1 MAINGQNI
9 VDGALR
15 QISSVTP
22 GEAIDGTEAS
32 NALTVI
38 NRLLA
43 AFSMEWGLI
52 QDVTVENFALT
63 VGKGNQLNP
72 YTIGSGGDFNTVRP
86 DNIFNCWIYDTISLI
101 RYSLKMLS
109 DVEFHGIM
117 LDTINSIPKSIYYD
131 PQYPLGYIYMYPPA
145 SLSTYSL
152 YLESHKPMAQF
163 ATLTST
169 MNLPGEYFE
178 ELVML
183 TADELAPEYGYE
195 MTKRQMQKVEYVK
208 DLMKAR
214 NFKRSVA
221 AFDAAINGG
230 TRQTGGTI
238 LDGFIS

>member
-1 MAINGQNI
+1 MTTGQDI
-9 VDGALR
+9 LYGALR

-22 GEAIDGTEAS
+22 GEPIDGGEAA

-52 QDVTVENFALT
+52 QEVTVESFPLV
-63 VGKGNQLNP
+63 VGQVS
-72 YTIGSGGDFNTVRP
+72 YTIGIGGNFNTVRP
-86 DNIFNCWIYDTISLI
+86 DTIFNQWIFDTQAGI
-101 RYSLKMLS
+101 RYPLKSLS
-109 DVEFHGIM
+109 DNQYQAIM
-117 LDTINSIPKSIYYD
+117 LNTIQSIPKAIYYD
-131 PQYPLGYIYMYPPA
+131 QQYPLGVIYLYPTA
-145 SLSTYSL
+145 SLTTYQL
-152 YLESHKPMAQF
+152 NLESYKPMVQF

-178 ELVML
+178 ELVLL

-195 MTKRQMQKVEYVK
+195 ITPRQIQKIDRVK
-208 DLMKAR
+208 ELMKAR

-221 AFDAAINGG
+221 GFDPAINGQS
-230 TRQTGGTI
+230 RLSGGTI

>member
-1 MAINGQNI
+1 MTTCQD
-9 VDGALR
+9 VLYGALR

-22 GEAIDGTEAS
+22 GEAIEGTEAS
-32 NALTVI
+32 NGLTVI

-52 QDVTVENFALT
+52 QDVTVENFPLV
-63 VGKGNQLNP
+63 VGQTSYTWGIGGN
-72 YTIGSGGDFNTVRP
+72 FNSVRP
-86 DNIFNCWIYDTISLI
+86 DKIFNCWLYDSLSGI
-101 RYSLKMLS
+101 RYPLKMLS
-109 DVEFHGIM
+109 DNQYQAIP
-117 LDTINSIPKSIYYD
+117 LNNIQSIVKAVYYD
-131 PQYPLGYIYMYPPA
+131 PQYPLGILNLYPTA
-145 SLSTYSL
+145 SLTTYIL
-152 YLESHKPMAQF
+152 YTETYKPMAQF

-195 MTKRQMQKVEYVK
+195 LNQRQLQKVEYVK

-214 NFKRSVA
+214 NFKRAVA
-221 AFDAAINGG
+221 GFDAAVNGG
-230 TRQTGGTI
+230 GRQTGGTI

>member
-1 MAINGQNI
+1 MTTGQDI
-9 VDGALR
+9 IYGALR

-22 GEAIDGTEAS
+22 GEPLDGNEAS

-52 QDVTVENFALT
+52 QDVTAEMFPFVQ
-63 VGKGNQLNP
+63 GQKS
-72 YTIGSGGDFNTVRP
+72 YTIGIGGNFNTVRP
-86 DNIFNCWIYDTISLI
+86 DKIFNHWMYDTQAGI
-101 RYSLKMLS
+101 RYPLELWS
-109 DVEFHGIM
+109 DNQYNSIR
-117 LDTINSIPKSIYYD
+117 LNTIQSIPKGVYYD
-131 PQYPLGYIYMYPPA
+131 PQYPLGILYVYPVPA
-145 SLSTYSL
+145 LTTYQ
-152 YLESHKPMAQF
+152 YNIESYKPMAQF

-169 MNLPGEYFE
+169 MNLPNEYFE

-195 MTKRQMQKVEYVK
+195 MTQRQIQKVDYVK

-221 AFDAAINGG
+221 IFDGAINGG
-230 TRQTGGTI
+230 NRVVGGTI
-238 LDGFIS
+238 LDGFVS